1 MKVEIETRQ
10 QGTRRH
16 RLPKYRLSRL
26 TKGEEATTGRGK
38 TRCRSL
44 SRSCHPLLA
53 KLYLET
59 RLLRLLKKA
68 AQLAQ
73 RELLSR
79 ESVDSRGATHWYTL

>member
-1 MKVEIETRQ
+1 M
-10 QGTRRH
+10 
-16 RLPKYRLSRL
+16 
-26 TKGEEATTGRGK
+26 
-38 TRCRSL
+38 RCRSL

-73 RELLSR
+73 RELLNTSR
-79 ESVDSRGATHWYTL
+79 ESVDSRGEKGFSIFAIGSCDNFQ